1 MEGGAGEQSG
11 GMVVG
16 GWTGSGPQ
24 TALHG
29 EKKRAGGGEGNFLSV
44 LGCTGWG
51 GALWRSRGG
60 YCLSFFH
67 FFLVRVSAQREG
79 LEGSLPNSLFFLGNT
94 DTWNSRPTVPPTDD
108 ITHVSWW
115 MSRKHPTVLPLEL

>member
-1 MEGGAGEQSG
+1 MDRKWSSDSFAWREEEGGRGGGQLPVCAG
-11 GMVVG
+11 VFRVG
-16 GWTGSGPQ
+16 G
-24 TALHG
+24 
-29 EKKRAGGGEGNFLSV
+29 RGGGH
-44 LGCTGWG
+44 CG
-51 GALWRSRGG
+51 GAVGG

-79 LEGSLPNSLFFLGNT
+79 LEGSLPNSLSFLGNT
-94 DTWNSRPTVPPTDD
+94 DAWNSRPTVPPTDD